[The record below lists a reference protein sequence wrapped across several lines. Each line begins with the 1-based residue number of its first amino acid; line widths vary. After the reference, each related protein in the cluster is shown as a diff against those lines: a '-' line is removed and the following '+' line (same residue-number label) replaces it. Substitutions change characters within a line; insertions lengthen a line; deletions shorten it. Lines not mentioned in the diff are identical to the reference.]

1 MAIDFKGGL
10 LSANQRYKQS
20 GSSLPFK
27 EWLNREKAKGIV
39 IPKNGVTDVYEEK
52 LKELNELANKV
63 SITDPMVDK
72 RDIKPKKVS
81 KKVLGLD
88 RNLLIVSGLLIVGA
102 FAYNYYRKTK

>member
-1 MAIDFKGGL
+1 MELK
-10 LSANQRYKQS
+10 SANQRYKES

-39 IPKNGVTDVYEEK
+39 IPKNGVTDVYEKK
-52 LKELNELANKV
+52 LQELIKEGKVLASNTGV
-63 SITDPMVDK
+63 
-72 RDIKPKKVS
+72 DIKPKKVS